1 MSDNKTTDTISMHFR
16 HSTTVDEL
24 VNKLRAHY
32 VWNEKDDLP
41 EWIANT
47 SFDSNVIWRSRSY

>member
-32 VWNEKDDLP
+32 VWNAICRNGLQ
-41 EWIANT
+41 
-47 SFDSNVIWRSRSY
+47 SR

>member
-24 VNKLRAHY
+24 VNKLRAHCVPIMY
-32 VWNEKDDLP
+32 GTKKTIFRNGLQ
-41 EWIANT
+41 
-47 SFDSNVIWRSRSY
+47 SR